1 MIDAERMLGSLV
13 RSAIGG
19 GRRGRRRRRRSSFLG
34 LRKAAL
40 GLGALGVAI
49 AAFEH
54 FTQKEKADI
63 RPAANRPP
71 LPPLPVP
78 SLAAMQATD
87 AGPVT
92 PPPPPGS
99 TEDRD
104 EALLLVH
111 AMIAAANADHR
122 VDDEERR
129 RILDAIDEAGAGT
142 DEREFLLAELENPM
156 DLATLASHATSPDLA
171 RRVYLASLMAIDVD
185 TPAEANY
192 LARLAQRLG
201 LDQEQVQ
208 ELEEM
213 LDGPDGA
220 LP

>member
-1 MIDAERMLGSLV
+1 MIDAERMLSSLV

-34 LRKAAL
+34 LRKGAL

-54 FTQKEKADI
+54 LTQKKKADVQ
-63 RPAANRPP
+63 AASSQPP
-71 LPPLPVP
+71 LPPLPAP
-78 SLAAMQATD
+78 PAARAQA
-87 AGPVT
+87 AGAGSVI

-104 EALLLVH
+104 EELLLVH
-111 AMIAAANADHR
+111 AMIAAANADYQI
-122 VDDEERR
+122 DDEERQ
-129 RILDAIDEAGAGT
+129 RILAAIEESGAGAE
-142 DEREFLLAELENPM
+142 EREFLLAELENPM

-213 LDGPDGA
+213 LDGANGA

>member
-1 MIDAERMLGSLV
+1 LIDTERMLGSLV
-13 RSAIGG
+13 RNAIGG
-19 GRRGRRRRRRSSFLG
+19 GRRGRRRRRGSSFLG
-34 LRKAAL
+34 LRKSAL

-54 FTQKEKADI
+54 FTQQKTADV
-63 RPAANRPP
+63 PPGLSSPPPVP
-71 LPPLPVP
+71 LPPLPGPPV
-78 SLAAMQATD
+78 SRVHAAGVGTL
-87 AGPVT
+87 V

-122 VDDEERR
+122 IDDEERR
-129 RILDAIDEAGAGT
+129 RILEAMHESGVGAE
-142 DEREFLLAELENPM
+142 EREFLLGEFENPM
-156 DLATLASHATSPDLA
+156 DLATLASHAAEPDLA

-192 LARLAQRLG
+192 LARLAERLG
-201 LDQEQVQ
+201 LDHEQVQ
-208 ELEEM
+208 ELESILE
-213 LDGPDGA
+213 GEQ
-220 LP
+220 

>member
-13 RSAIGG
+13 RNAIGG

-34 LRKAAL
+34 LRKGAL

-54 FTQKEKADI
+54 LTQKKPEA
-63 RPAANRPP
+63 RPTVSQPP
-71 LPPLPVP
+71 LPPVPVLP
-78 SLAAMQATD
+78 AAAVQATEG
-87 AGPVT
+87 GPVT

-99 TEDRD
+99 TENRD

-111 AMIAAANADHR
+111 AMIAAANADYR
-122 VDDEERR
+122 VDDEERQ
-129 RILDAIDEAGAGT
+129 RILDAIEESGAGT
-142 DEREFLLAELENPM
+142 EEREFLLAELENPM
-156 DLATLASHATSPDLA
+156 DLATLASHATSPNLA
-171 RRVYLASLMAIDVD
+171 RRVYLASLMAIDAD

-201 LDQEQVQ
+201 LEQEQVL
-208 ELEEM
+208 ELEGM
-213 LDGPDGA
+213 LDGADGA